1 LVYYAYLMATILPV
15 LPSDAATLTSL
26 VEELL
31 STLVEK
37 ERQIGQLSSQI
48 EWLKRQLFGR
58 RSEKLDPNQLA
69 LGLGEPPA
77 DEPSEPEPAAESETD
92 SPAPRRRGHG
102 RKALPPHLRRE
113 RIEYHPSADQLA
125 CPECQ
130 HERVRIGEET
140 SEQLEYVPAS
150 LFVLVHAR
158 IKYACRHCQGHVV
171 IGALP
176 GTAPIAKGL
185 PGPGLLAYVTVSK
198 YVDHQPL
205 YRLENSILAREG
217 IELSR
222 STQCDWM
229 GAGSGLVEP
238 VVKAMKKDLLNSR
251 KIHTDD
257 TTVPVLDRDRQTTK
271 TGHLWTYYG
280 DEEHEHIV
288 FDYTPDHARAGPA
301 AFLAGFEGY
310 LQADAYTGYDKI
322 YAGGKVIEVG
332 CWAHARRKFFEAQ
345 SSDGQRSHTAMAF
358 IRRLYEVEKR
368 ARTVSAQERHA
379 LRLKESA
386 PVLAQLSVW
395 LEENKAAVAPKSPM
409 GKAISYARSHWQA
422 LSRYLED
429 GVLEIDNNAA
439 ERALRRVAI
448 GRKNWLFAGS
458 DEGGRRAAIIYS
470 LVASCERLKIDPYE
484 YLRDVL
490 GRISTHPPAEID
502 QLTPKAW
509 KAARALRAAA

>member
-1 LVYYAYLMATILPV
+1 MAKIPPV

-31 STLVEK
+31 STLLEK
-37 ERQIGQLSSQI
+37 ERQIGQLASQI

-77 DEPSEPEPAAESETD
+77 VEATEPESATESETD
-92 SPAPRRRGHG
+92 SEAPRRRGHG
-102 RKALPPHLRRE
+102 RKALPRHLRRE
-113 RIEYHPSADQLA
+113 RIEYCLSPDHLA

-130 HERVRIGEET
+130 HERVRIGEEI

-150 LFVLVHAR
+150 LFILEHAR

-171 IGALP
+171 IAALP

-185 PGPGLLAYVTVSK
+185 PGPGLIAYVLVSK
-198 YVDHQPL
+198 YVDHLPL
-205 YRLENSILAREG
+205 YRLENNILVREG
-217 IELSR
+217 IELNR
-222 STQCDWM
+222 STQGGWVAESCR
-229 GAGSGLVEP
+229 GFEP
-238 VVKAMKKDLLNSR
+238 VVGAMKQDLLSSR

-257 TTVPVLDRDRQTTK
+257 TTVPVLDKGRQTTK
-271 TGHLWTYYG
+271 TGHLWVYYG

-288 FDYTPDHARAGPA
+288 FEYTPDHARAGPV
-301 AFLAGFEGY
+301 AFLKDFEGY
-310 LQADAYTGYDKI
+310 LQADAYPGYDEI

-332 CWAHARRKFFEAQ
+332 CWAHTRRRFFDAQ
-345 SSDGQRSHTAMAF
+345 SSDGRRSHIALAL
-358 IRRLYEVEKR
+358 IRRLYEAEKR
-368 ARTVSAQERHA
+368 ARTANASAQERQI
-379 LRLKESA
+379 LRQKESA
-386 PVLAQLSVW
+386 PVLAEMLTW
-395 LEENKAAVAPKSPM
+395 LEENKGAVAPKSPM
-409 GKAISYARSHWQA
+409 GQAISYARSNWQA
-422 LSRYLED
+422 LNHYLED
-429 GVLEIDNNAA
+429 GALEIDNNAA

-458 DEGGRRAAIIYS
+458 DEGGHRAAIIYS

-490 GRISTHPPAEID
+490 ARISTHPPAEID